1 VLGEPLPFRSHAEEA
16 VRSTQFTCFTSTK
29 VQILTQKALLGEEQ
43 EKRERYR
50 ARAGEGGRAGI
61 EAQNGG
67 AEDAADPAARR
78 PGRMRPHVAPTRVKK
93 KGGKVRGE
101 NEKYERKLGIK

>member
-1 VLGEPLPFRSHAEEA
+1 MPGEPLPFRSHVEEA
-16 VRSTQFTCFTSTK
+16 VGCTQFTRFTRPK
-29 VQILTQKALLGEEQ
+29 VQILTQKALRGEEQ

-50 ARAGEGGRAGI
+50 ARAGEGGRAGT

-78 PGRMRPHVAPTRVKK
+78 LGRMRPHVAPTRVIKIE
-93 KGGKVRGE
+93 KVSMFC
-101 NEKYERKLGIK
+101 